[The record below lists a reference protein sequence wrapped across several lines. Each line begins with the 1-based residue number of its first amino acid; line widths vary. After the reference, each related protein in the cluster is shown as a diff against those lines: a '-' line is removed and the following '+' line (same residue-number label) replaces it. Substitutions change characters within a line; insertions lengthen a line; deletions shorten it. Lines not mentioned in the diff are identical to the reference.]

1 MDFSP
6 ESHFDTNDIMWL
18 ENIRTQFYCGFF
30 KILDSVVIIQRVKI
44 SEKQLNY
51 PAIIYTANLLKT
63 KSKYS

>member
-44 SEKQLNY
+44 SEKQLKY